1 MALTSML
8 ETKSAEVYTLRSLL
22 EELKNKLVV
31 AESLVQEKEV
41 LLADNAAALSKQLAS
56 ENEALEE
63 QRAAMTKRIKASEV
77 AMQEAQ
83 EACEVTVQEL
93 KHKQQEEI
101 DVIQEEL
108 DALKEA
114 KKRTEEAM
122 MQTAQ
127 ALEEVR
133 GQLVSITVERDETL
147 QRTDELEKSHA
158 DLHTRLTDMTKQ
170 CESKAHELE
179 SETTRRATLEKDVAA
194 QEEQITT
201 MKAFVDELSA
211 TMHNLEQ
218 SKKDADKR
226 ATHAE
231 ARCEEL
237 STELGTANSNSQETQ
252 RSHESLTTR
261 VSELEADRQSVDEQR
276 RDALER
282 LKASEA
288 KTSRVER
295 QLKDK
300 EDELATMKTF
310 VDELS
315 ATMHNLEQSKKDADK
330 RATDAEARCEELS
343 TELGTANSNS
353 QETQRS
359 HESLTTRVSEL
370 EADRQSVDEQR
381 RDALERLKASEAKY
395 EEEMARRKEPSRVER
410 QLKDKEDELATM
422 KAFVDELSATMHNLE
437 QSKKDADKRATDA
450 EARCEELSSEL
461 GTANS
466 NSQETQRSH
475 ESLTTRVSELEAD
488 RQSVDEQ
495 RRDALEK
502 LKASEAKYEEEMA
515 RRKEPSRVE
524 RQLKDKEDELATM
537 KAFVDELSATMHN
550 LEQSKKDADK
560 RATHAEARCE
570 ELSSELDIANQK
582 NEKVS
587 LSLSQTRGMLRR
599 EERMDREDKNMRGN
613 SASTGVSTHDVAHAT
628 TQTHGSSA
636 RARSPRHTH
645 ETASSHLTRRVA
657 ELEEQC
663 RALQMSEAAARVE
676 LSREIQGHEDLK
688 LMMRHRAYIAEHDC
702 EKLAAV
708 RALDYLNE
716 ELLQT
721 TLQLEK
727 ARAEKSAPSL
737 WS

>member
-22 EELKNKLVV
+22 EELKNNLVV
-31 AESLVQEKEV
+31 AESLVQEKE
-41 LLADNAAALSKQLAS
+41 LALADNAAALSKQLAS

-77 AMQEAQ
+77 AMQEVQ

-133 GQLVSITVERDETL
+133 GQLASITVERDETL

-170 CESKAHELE
+170 CEGKAQELE

-237 STELGTANSNSQETQ
+237 STELGTANSNSQEI
-252 RSHESLTTR
+252 
-261 VSELEADRQSVDEQR
+261 
-276 RDALER
+276 
-282 LKASEA
+282 
-288 KTSRVER
+288 
-295 QLKDK
+295 
-300 EDELATMKTF
+300 
-310 VDELS
+310 
-315 ATMHNLEQSKKDADK
+315 
-330 RATDAEARCEELS
+330 
-343 TELGTANSNS
+343 
-353 QETQRS
+353 QRS

-422 KAFVDELSATMHNLE
+422 KAFVDELSATMHYLE

-461 GTANS
+461 
-466 NSQETQRSH
+466 
-475 ESLTTRVSELEAD
+475 
-488 RQSVDEQ
+488 
-495 RRDALEK
+495 
-502 LKASEAKYEEEMA
+502 
-515 RRKEPSRVE
+515 
-524 RQLKDKEDELATM
+524 
-537 KAFVDELSATMHN
+537 
-550 LEQSKKDADK
+550 
-560 RATHAEARCE
+560 
-570 ELSSELDIANQK
+570 DIANEE

-636 RARSPRHTH
+636 RARSPRHTN

>member
-77 AMQEAQ
+77 AMQEVQ

-133 GQLVSITVERDETL
+133 GQLASVAVERDETL

-170 CESKAHELE
+170 CEGKAHELE
-179 SETTRRATLEKDVAA
+179 SEMTRRATLEKDVAA

-201 MKAFVDELSA
+201 V
-211 TMHNLEQ
+211 
-218 SKKDADKR
+218 
-226 ATHAE
+226 
-231 ARCEEL
+231 
-237 STELGTANSNSQETQ
+237 
-252 RSHESLTTR
+252 
-261 VSELEADRQSVDEQR
+261 
-276 RDALER
+276 
-282 LKASEA
+282 
-288 KTSRVER
+288 
-295 QLKDK
+295 
-300 EDELATMKTF
+300 
-310 VDELS
+310 
-315 ATMHNLEQSKKDADK
+315 
-330 RATDAEARCEELS
+330 
-343 TELGTANSNS
+343 
-353 QETQRS
+353 
-359 HESLTTRVSEL
+359 
-370 EADRQSVDEQR
+370 
-381 RDALERLKASEAKY
+381 
-395 EEEMARRKEPSRVER
+395 
-410 QLKDKEDELATM
+410 
-422 KAFVDELSATMHNLE
+422 
-437 QSKKDADKRATDA
+437 
-450 EARCEELSSEL
+450 
-461 GTANS
+461 
-466 NSQETQRSH
+466 
-475 ESLTTRVSELEAD
+475 
-488 RQSVDEQ
+488 
-495 RRDALEK
+495 
-502 LKASEAKYEEEMA
+502 
-515 RRKEPSRVE
+515 
-524 RQLKDKEDELATM
+524 

-727 ARAEKSAPSL
+727 ARAKKSAPSL